1 MQQYFKRLLMLATLV
16 PAFCA
21 GTSGASQWRT
31 LSISSVQADGSLGQA
46 DGSSVQADGSSV
58 QVDGSSEQAD
68 AATQP
73 KQLRSGHAK
82 ELEEPLPLVNIDADF
97 EDNHL
102 DESKQDSV
110 DDTQCDR
117 QRSSSEW
124 IDGMRASTH
133 SKLCHTASWI
143 DGLFGKKE
151 RFNGNDFIGKVSLG
165 FRHDEIDGF
174 DPRLRIKVKTD
185 LPNVSKR
192 FNAFVG
198 RVEEDSFISNTEV
211 SNDRL
216 NNVGLRSTGDDEN
229 EWLVGLGYRS
239 PDANSNGLD
248 FSLGAKLSSGISPYA
263 KVAHR
268 YLFETAEDKFWR
280 TTQTVFWRKQDGFGV
295 SSKAEFTN
303 ILNDAD
309 ILVSQGSIKYTE
321 EEEQI
326 EWFADTTWHHSL
338 SDKKGISTT
347 AYLRGE
353 AENPV
358 SLPEYGLTFTYIRP
372 FLRDWLSIETG
383 VDLRWE
389 KELPKDAYKSAI
401 RFGIQFEM
409 QLGNY
414 YSRRKRVK

>member
-1 MQQYFKRLLMLATLV
+1 LGEDLQHYFKRLSILALVSSTL
-16 PAFCA
+16 CL
-21 GTSGASQWRT
+21 GTSGAEEWK
-31 LSISSVQADGSLGQA
+31 SSSKAEAPASEAIDSPTHLGA
-46 DGSSVQADGSSV
+46 RA
-58 QVDGSSEQAD
+58 E
-68 AATQP
+68 
-73 KQLRSGHAK
+73 KAK
-82 ELEEPLPLVNIDADF
+82 STKLQQEPPVEIEEPQPLVDTQDDLGK
-97 EDNHL
+97 DN
-102 DESKQDSV
+102 V
-110 DDTQCDR
+110 DDSQCER
-117 QRSSSEW
+117 KRSSPEW

-133 SKLCHTASWI
+133 SRLCKTASWI

-198 RVEEDSFISNTEV
+198 RVEEDSYISNTEV
-211 SNDRL
+211 NNDRL

-248 FSLGAKLSSGISPYA
+248 FSLGAKLSGGISPYA

-268 YLFETAEDKFWR
+268 YLFETAQDKYWR

-303 ILNDAD
+303 ILNDVD
-309 ILVSQGSIKYTE
+309 ILVSHASIKYTE
-321 EEEQI
+321 EEEQW
-326 EWFADTTWHHSL
+326 EWFADTSWHHSL

-372 FLRDWLSIETG
+372 FLRDWLSVETG

-389 KELPKDAYKSAI
+389 KEYPMGAYKSAI

-414 YSRRKRVK
+414 YSRRKRIK